1 MNEEKEYFQ
10 TEDNTLA
17 VVEKIKQIIATQK
30 PLQAYQ
36 RTARTYTN
44 GAGGLSKAVVAKA

>member
-1 MNEEKEYFQ
+1 MRKRVFPDRGQYSCGCRKDKA
-10 TEDNTLA
+10 DNRHA
-17 VVEKIKQIIATQK
+17 EA
-30 PLQAYQ
+30 LQAYQ